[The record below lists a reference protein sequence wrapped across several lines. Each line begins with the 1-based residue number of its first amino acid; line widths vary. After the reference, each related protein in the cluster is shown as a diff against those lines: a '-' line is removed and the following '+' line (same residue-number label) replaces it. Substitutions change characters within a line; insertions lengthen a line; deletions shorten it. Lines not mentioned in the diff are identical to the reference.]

1 MNSSRSKS
9 RSRRSSASNASP
21 ELSIDDVSLL
31 DDEEN
36 EKVSINSDKEQKQED
51 IDHKANQSPSNS

>member
-1 MNSSRSKS
+1 MNSSWSKS

-36 EKVSINSDKEQKQED
+36 EKVSINSDKEQKKED